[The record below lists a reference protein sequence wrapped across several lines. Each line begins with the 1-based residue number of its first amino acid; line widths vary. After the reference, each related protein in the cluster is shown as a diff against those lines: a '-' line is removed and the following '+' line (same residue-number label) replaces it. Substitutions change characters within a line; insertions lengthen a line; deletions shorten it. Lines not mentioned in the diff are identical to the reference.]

1 MRYLEKSVVALCVLC
16 LPASNVIAADQKP
29 AMPEYTNVR
38 HLAENVTLASLDNGL
53 TVIVQENHTA
63 PVATVRCY
71 VKNTGSAFEG
81 RYLGAGLSHVLEH
94 VVAGGTTVHRTEKE
108 IEKIIASFGG
118 VTNAYTTNDHT
129 TFFIDCPARNA
140 MTAIELTADA
150 MQHIT
155 FEAKEFAREL
165 KVVRRELADD
175 EVDRGH
181 VLNDLLDLT
190 VYAVHPARHPVI
202 GYLQV
207 LNGTTNQAI
216 IDFYHERYVP
226 NNQIFVV
233 VGDVKTAEVLDHVAR
248 QWGTPRRRETFI
260 ALPEEPEQVS
270 PRETVREMDGTVYDF
285 AVAWPTVTLAQH
297 DMYALDLAAYILGEG
312 ESSRLVRL
320 LKYENPLVLSV
331 AAASNTPYFVR
342 GYFVVTA
349 TSKPEVWR
357 KASAEIVGQVYR
369 LRDEEIGEAE
379 LAKAKKQKA
388 AELVFQHQTVQQQAE
403 SLGQSYLTTSDPLFD
418 RTYTERIQAVTA
430 AEIRAV
436 ARKYFVPS
444 RMNRVI
450 IAPPGGGPKGV
461 AESKA
466 AEAGAVRLVRLP
478 NGLRVLVKRVPN
490 LPLVNIQAYALGG
503 SSRNGE
509 KLAGRSALLASL
521 LDKGIQGGPSAAEI
535 AQYFDSIG
543 GVLSFNS
550 GRFTLFG
557 SATCLQDDFP
567 KAAELFADSF
577 LHPAIPQDQFE
588 KAQSLLLADIENRSA
603 DPHAEITELFFD
615 SLPATS
621 PYHVNPEGKAETVRA
636 LTVADLQK
644 FHAERMVPG
653 NMVVSVFGDI
663 KPDVAIALV
672 TQHFGALAAA
682 DQRPAAGTS
691 AQIVPGSNAIPE
703 SRTVRKVTT
712 KDTAML
718 MLAYACEGIHDQ
730 ADHSAMIVLRA
741 ILNGYS
747 TPGGWLHNE
756 LRGEGLVYYVQSME
770 LTGPVPGYFVV
781 SSQTRPDKL
790 DEVVQRIRRNLD
802 RAKEGKIPEDEFRTA
817 IDQIVGLHA
826 QENVTIGEQARTAA
840 IDELYGLGYDYDKKF
855 DAQIRAVT
863 LKDVVRV
870 AEKYFTNSILVT
882 SSPENKAEK
891 K

>member
-1 MRYLEKSVVALCVLC
+1 MRHLERSTFALCLLC
-16 LPASNVIAADQKP
+16 LPASSLLAADQKP
-29 AMPEYTNVR
+29 AMPEYTSVR
-38 HLAENVTLASLDNGL
+38 RLAENVTLASLDNGL

-94 VVAGGTTVHRTEKE
+94 VVSGGSTVHRGEKE

-129 TFFIDCPARNA
+129 TFYIDCPARNT
-140 MTAIELTADA
+140 MTAVELVADA
-150 MQHIT
+150 MQHII
-155 FEAKEFAREL
+155 FEKKEFDREL

-181 VLNDLLDLT
+181 VMNDLLDLT

-207 LNGTTNQAI
+207 LNGTTNDAI

-233 VGDVKTAEVLDHVAR
+233 VGDVKTQEVLDHVAR
-248 QWGTPRRRETFI
+248 QWDKPRGRATFV

-270 PRETVREMDGTVYDF
+270 PREVVREMDGTVYDF
-285 AVAWPTVTLAQH
+285 AIAWPTVTLADR

-312 ESSRLVRL
+312 ESSRMVRQ
-320 LKYENPLVLSV
+320 LKYENPLVLNVS
-331 AAASNTPYFVR
+331 AASDTPFFVR
-342 GYFVVTA
+342 GYFVISA
-349 TSKPEVWR
+349 ASKPETWQQ
-357 KASAEIVGQVYR
+357 ASQEILRQVYR

-403 SLGQSYLTTSDPLFD
+403 SLGLDYLGTSDPLFD
-418 RTYTERIQAVTA
+418 RLYTERIQAVTA

-444 RMNRVI
+444 RVNRVI
-450 IAPPGGGPKGV
+450 IAPPGGGPKAV
-461 AESKA
+461 AESQA
-466 AEAGAVRLVRLP
+466 SGEGSVRMARLP

-503 SSRNGE
+503 SLSDGE
-509 KLAGRSALLASL
+509 KYAGRSTLLAEM
-521 LDKGIQGGPSAAEI
+521 LDKGTQGGISGAEI
-535 AQYFDSIG
+535 AEYFDSVG
-543 GVLSFNS
+543 GVLSFSS
-550 GRFTLFG
+550 GRFTLSG
-557 SATCLQDDFP
+557 AATCLRDDFP
-567 KAAELFADSF
+567 KAAGLFADSF
-577 LHPAIPQDQFE
+577 LHPAFPQDQFD
-588 KAQSLLLADIENRSA
+588 KARSLLLADIENRSA
-603 DPHAEITELFFD
+603 DPHAEISELLFD

-621 PYHVNPEGKAETVRA
+621 PYHVNPEGKAATVKV
-636 LTVADLQK
+636 LTVAELKQL
-644 FHAERMVPG
+644 HAQCCNPG
-653 NMVVSVFGDI
+653 NMVVTVFGDI
-663 KPDVAIALV
+663 QPDSAIALV
-672 TQHFGALAAA
+672 TKLFGGLSAGDSKPATVAA
-682 DQRPAAGTS
+682 
-691 AQIVPGSNAIPE
+691 GSNAIPKSE
-703 SRTVRKVTT
+703 TVNKATT

-718 MLAYACEGIHDQ
+718 MLAFACEGIHDQ
-730 ADHSAMIVLRA
+730 ADHSAMTVLRA

-756 LRGEGLVYYVQSME
+756 LRGEGLVYYVQSTE
-770 LTGPVPGYFVV
+770 LTGPVPGFFLVT
-781 SSQTRPDKL
+781 SQTRPDTL
-790 DEVVQRIRRNLD
+790 DEVVQRIRRNLN
-802 RAKEGKIPEDEFRTA
+802 RAREGKIPEDEFHTA
-817 IDQIVGLHA
+817 IEQIVALHA

-840 IDELYGLGYDYDKKF
+840 IDELYGRGYDYDKKF
-855 DAQIRAVT
+855 DAQIQAVT
-863 LKDVVRV
+863 LPDVVRV
-870 AEKYFTNSILVT
+870 ARKYFTNSILVT
-882 SSPENKAEK
+882 TSPGKKPEEK